1 MLSVVFLSAR
11 QESTAMC
18 KSATEFC
25 KLFDGKPEAA
35 LREFVGRAAG
45 AEYSGFIAVFQVF
58 RLSCRYKFYG
68 CEILSKNLRQNVR
81 YSAKY

>member
-1 MLSVVFLSAR
+1 
-11 QESTAMC
+11 MC

-45 AEYSGFIAVFQVF
+45 AEHSGFIAIFQVF
-58 RLSCRYKFYG
+58 RLSDNYKFYRY
-68 CEILSKNLRQNVR
+68 EVLSKNLR
-81 YSAKY
+81 